1 MTEPSRPQAE
11 PPRPQADRALIATL
25 ADDIAEARGLR
36 SLAAYFAENHA
47 PPPRALWNPAEADL
61 PAGPLQFLARFWRER
76 RVGDSLPPLGIVDPL
91 ALKPALGYLMLL
103 DVLDQGWDY
112 RYRIYGSEI
121 ASRYGRDLTGRHTSD
136 IVKTA
141 FTGNFYI
148 AGYRAVLAR
157 REPLFTISS
166 SPSYVAAVDWWRLSL
181 PLVDGT
187 GAITRI
193 LVGNMPGDWRA
204 PTAPLPPR
212 PA

>member
-1 MTEPSRPQAE
+1 MTDPSK
-11 PPRPQADRALIATL
+11 PPADRTLIAAL

-36 SLAAYFAENHA
+36 RVAAYFAENGA
-47 PPPRALWNPAEADL
+47 PAPRVTWNPAEGDL
-61 PAGPLQFLARFWRER
+61 PAGPLQFLARYWRDHC
-76 RVGDSLPPLGIVDPL
+76 VGGALPPLGIVDPL

-103 DVLDQGWDY
+103 DVLDGGWDY

-121 ASRYGRDLTGRHTSD
+121 ASRFGRDLTGRCTSD

-141 FTGNFYI
+141 YTGIFYI

-157 REPLFTISS
+157 REPLFAISS

-181 PLVDGT
+181 PLVDRA